1 MSTRTIG
8 LGTLAFL
15 AALGACFAPRL
26 YAAEKDNSARQSRIG
41 RQVEPWVL
49 SDFRGKDHALKDF
62 DEKFLV
68 VAFIGTECPL
78 AKLYAPRLV
87 ELEKEY
93 ADRGVGFLAIN
104 PNTQDSLTEI
114 AAHARKHQLSFP
126 VLKDVGNRVAD
137 QMGAIRT
144 PEVFVLDSDRRIRY
158 VGRID
163 DQYDIGVAHEKPRH
177 RFLANALDDLLADQE
192 VATAEVETVGCFI
205 GRIQSPK
212 ADAKV
217 TWSNQISRIF
227 QKRCVECHR
236 KGEIAPFA
244 LTEYE
249 EVVGWA
255 DMILEVVGDRRMPP
269 WHANPKYGHFLNDRS
284 MTKTEE
290 DLIFQ
295 WVQDGA
301 PEGDP
306 SQLPEPISDPVAGWQ
321 LPQKPDL
328 VIPMDD
334 KPFAVPASGEVK
346 YKYFRVDP
354 EFTEDKWIRMAEVVP
369 GNRAVVHH
377 VLVLV
382 RPPREAR
389 SNPIAQSEWLVGYV
403 PGLRAKPYPD
413 GMAKLIPAG
422 SEFIFQVHYTPNGSP
437 QEDLSRVGLVF
448 ADPEDVTHA
457 IVTTKAAYKNL
468 DIPPHA
474 DNHRVEAKSKSVPI
488 DVQLLGFMPHMHLRG
503 KSFSY
508 EAIYPDGQTEILL
521 DVPEYDFNWQTAYR
535 IEKPPTLPAGTKM
548 HCVAHFD
555 NSDKNLANPDPTKNV
570 GWGDQTWEEMMI
582 GYFDVAIAVDAKT
595 LKVKSDAPKFGA
607 LLKELV
613 RRIDSNENGVIDRSE
628 VKKEHVLLFNRFDK
642 NKDDKLSPD
651 ELLLLGRF
659 LQNRE

>member
-1 MSTRTIG
+1 MSTRMICLLTVVAW
-8 LGTLAFL
+8 TTQVDQL
-15 AALGACFAPRL
+15 AAADASG
-26 YAAEKDNSARQSRIG
+26 SRIG
-41 RQVEPWVL
+41 REVAEWTL
-49 SDFRGKDHALKDF
+49 ADFRGKEHSLKDF
-62 DEKFLV
+62 DQKFLV

-93 ADRGVGFLAIN
+93 RERGVGFVAIN

-114 AAHARKHQLSFP
+114 AAHARKHGLTFP

-144 PEVFVLDSDRRIRY
+144 PEVFVMDAERVIRY
-158 VGRID
+158 AGRID
-163 DQYDIGVAHEKPRH
+163 DQYDIGVAHEKPKH
-177 RFLANALDDLLADQE
+177 TFLADALDDLLADRA
-192 VATAEVETVGCFI
+192 VAQADVETVGCFI
-205 GRIQSPK
+205 GRIQTPK
-212 ADAKV
+212 ADATV

-236 KGEIAPFA
+236 DGEIAPFA
-244 LTEYE
+244 LTEYD

-284 MTKTEE
+284 LTKTEE
-290 DLIFQ
+290 ELINQ
-295 WVQDGA
+295 WVLYGA

-306 SQLPEPISDPVAGWQ
+306 SQLPEPIPDPVAGWQ
-321 LPQKPDL
+321 LPQEPDL
-328 VIPMDD
+328 VIAMDD
-334 KPFAVPASGEVK
+334 KPFAVPATGEVK

-354 EFTEDKWIRMAEVVP
+354 KFTEDKWIRMAEVVP
-369 GNRAVVHH
+369 GNRSVVHH

-382 RPPREAR
+382 RPPKEAR

-403 PGLRAKPYPD
+403 PGLRAKPYHD

-468 DIPPHA
+468 DIPPH
-474 DNHRVEAKSKSVPI
+474 DPNHRVEANSKSVPL

-508 EAIYPDGQTEILL
+508 AAVLPSGDTETLL
-521 DVPEYDFNWQTAYR
+521 DVPTYDFNWQTAYR
-535 IEKPPTLPAGTKM
+535 LKTPKTLPAGTKM

-555 NSDKNLANPDPTKNV
+555 NSEKNLANPDPSQTV
-570 GWGDQTWEEMMI
+570 SWGDQTWEEMMI
-582 GYFDVAIAVDAKT
+582 GYFDIAVAVDAKT
-595 LKVKSDAPKFGA
+595 LKVRTESPAVGG
-607 LLKELV
+607 LLAELV
-613 RRIDSNENGVIDRSE
+613 KRIDSNGNGVIDRAE
-628 VKKEHVLLFNRFDK
+628 VKKEHVLLFNRFDR
-642 NKDDKLSPD
+642 NKDDKLTPD

-659 LQNRE
+659 LQNQK